1 MGKDG
6 YIKEHE
12 LSAFTFANPLFWCII
27 FSFTKLYG
35 LINFYVLYRKGNI
48 DLLVSHFAL
57 KQNLLT
63 GKCWPSNRDYMVMC
77 SSVCAVLTR
86 IEYHQLMYKAKE
98 ILRAF
103 VFENRSKNIQSLCLN

>member
-35 LINFYVLYRKGNI
+35 LINFYVLCRKGNI

-63 GKCWPSNRDYMVMC
+63 GKCWPSNRDYMEK
-77 SSVCAVLTR
+77 ANTLG
-86 IEYHQLMYKAKE
+86 MY
-98 ILRAF
+98 
-103 VFENRSKNIQSLCLN
+103 